1 MINAKKSVANKM
13 HTATIETSYV
23 TEVRF
28 EIVYSVGPS
37 LL

>member
-1 MINAKKSVANKM
+1 MMNAKKKVANRM

-28 EIVYSVGPS
+28 EIV
-37 LL
+37 